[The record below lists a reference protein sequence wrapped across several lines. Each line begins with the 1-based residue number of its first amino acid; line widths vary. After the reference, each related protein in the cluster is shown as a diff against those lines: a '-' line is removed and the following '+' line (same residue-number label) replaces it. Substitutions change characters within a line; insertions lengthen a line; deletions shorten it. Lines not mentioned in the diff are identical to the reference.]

1 MAHATLTSVTFT
13 QACVFALAL
22 SCWPDFCPVIGPH
35 WDRVLGCLCF
45 DCFKCQTR
53 DALSPVCQI
62 DEDTLQTH
70 TNSRH
75 THTHIKPNWLI
86 SFLETNEK
94 DLMSRA
100 LFIIKCSHS
109 KGHAMS
115 WKGGTI
121 SVRVL
126 KVNLHV
132 FFSSHI
138 SNIEDYAVP
147 RHTKEPTYW
156 CIFIFD
162 K

>member
-1 MAHATLTSVTFT
+1 
-13 QACVFALAL
+13 
-22 SCWPDFCPVIGPH
+22 
-35 WDRVLGCLCF
+35 
-45 DCFKCQTR
+45 
-53 DALSPVCQI
+53 
-62 DEDTLQTH
+62 
-70 TNSRH
+70 
-75 THTHIKPNWLI
+75 
-86 SFLETNEK
+86 
-94 DLMSRA
+94 MSRA

-147 RHTKEPTYW
+147 RHTKEPTY
-156 CIFIFD
+156 
-162 K
+162 